1 MILFGLAYPGLL
13 VDRTTSIVV
22 WLRGSMQLLT
32 FRPMPGLYEMMESGS
47 WMIDVAAV
55 LGEIDRILERCL
67 ADNRHLFQ
75 GTLTLQGKQAAIY
88 LVVEQDLTML
98 T

>member
-32 FRPMPGLYEMMESGS
+32 FCPMPGLYEMMESGS

-55 LGEIDRILERCL
+55 LGEIVRSFE
-67 ADNRHLFQ
+67 
-75 GTLTLQGKQAAIY
+75 
-88 LVVEQDLTML
+88 ML
-98 T
+98 SR